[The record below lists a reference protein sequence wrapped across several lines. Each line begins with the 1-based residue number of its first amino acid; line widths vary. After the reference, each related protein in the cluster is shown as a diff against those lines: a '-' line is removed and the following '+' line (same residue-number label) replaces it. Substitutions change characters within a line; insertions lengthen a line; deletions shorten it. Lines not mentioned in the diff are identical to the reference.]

1 GTGTFGFID
10 QYDNIVYHKLTSL
23 LGENA
28 ALLHLAFDVAYKTN
42 YKLYLLSSSIVN
54 EKALNMIIKV
64 TFDEQWTTIKNE
76 EIIMIPTPQCKAHR
90 LLPTQFNVFA
100 TELTSSKLLTLFSP

>member
-10 QYDNIVYHKLTSL
+10 QYDNIVYHKLTSP
-23 LGENA
+23 LGKDA
-28 ALLHLAFDVAYKTN
+28 ALLHLAFDVACETN
-42 YKLYLLSSSIVN
+42 YKLYLLSSSIDN
-54 EKALNMIIKV
+54 PNALDMVIKV
-64 TFDEQWTTIKNE
+64 TFDEQWTVIKNE
-76 EIIMIPTPQCKAHR
+76 EVTVIPTQQCKAHR